1 MYDLSKELTLTDHC
15 LVVTKFMDRMSVSI
29 QKTQKF
35 DVETY
40 DLKNL
45 NKMEVRESYEIKISN
60 KFAALENLNDSA
72 T

>member
-1 MYDLSKELTLTDHC
+1 MER
-15 LVVTKFMDRMSVSI
+15 F
-29 QKTQKF
+29 
-35 DVETY
+35 

-45 NKMEVRESYEIKISN
+45 NRVEVRKSYEIKIPN